1 MSTINFGLSF
11 HPVWSLFRTVLQLIL
26 LIQTSLFFLEIGVL
40 LILEC
45 FDRKQLKF
53 SKNNTVLSQP
63 NHFLAHKEWFYPTFC
78 QVGTYIPVGSYIK
91 FQDLS
96 GRYLNSSRF
105 FNSGLRSRSK
115 ESQFISSR
123 LKHIHTIYKL
133 IKSWQSTLWS
143 SLGKLGSE
151 AFLLSELRSWLG
163 LSCTTP
169 QAPLHWATEVAWGQ

>member
-1 MSTINFGLSF
+1 MKLIPDSTTINSAYSNKS
-11 HPVWSLFRTVLQLIL
+11 V
-26 LIQTSLFFLEIGVL
+26 FFLEIGVL

-96 GRYLNSSRF
+96 GSYLNSSRF
-105 FNSGLRSRSK
+105 FNSGLRSSH
-115 ESQFISSR
+115 SAD
-123 LKHIHTIYKL
+123 YAPMD
-133 IKSWQSTLWS
+133 
-143 SLGKLGSE
+143 
-151 AFLLSELRSWLG
+151 AFPG
-163 LSCTTP
+163 
-169 QAPLHWATEVAWGQ
+169 V